1 MYEYGTGQPETD
13 AAAPMAPPAD
23 APPPAPAEGAAP
35 DVDADMMQLAQSA
48 PAPTK
53 PFSLKALEGLLKQF
67 NATLSKIS
75 VVEMPPIEVDFSA
88 AEKNKFDQPLPPDLF
103 LPLLAV
109 SELVKMVGGGEFESK
124 YSFDIFTV
132 LTDTDIR
139 KLTAILKMMAKD
151 KKFIEGVKQLQEQ
164 PQMAGD
170 EGPSDM
176 APPPDDMGQDDHVL
190 AVNRE

>member
-13 AAAPMAPPAD
+13 PAAPMAPPAD
-23 APPPAPAEGAAP
+23 APPAAPPEGAEP

-53 PFSLKALEGLLKQF
+53 PFSVKALEGLLKQF
-67 NATLSKIS
+67 NATLGKIS
-75 VVEMPPIEVDFSA
+75 VVEMPPIEIDFSG
-88 AEKNKFDQPLPPDLF
+88 AEKNKYDQPLPPDLF

-124 YSFDIFTV
+124 YSFDVFQV

-164 PQMAGD
+164 PEMPGD
-170 EGPSDM
+170 EGPDDM
-176 APPPDDMGQDDHVL
+176 APPPDDMGEDDEVL
-190 AVNRE
+190 AANME